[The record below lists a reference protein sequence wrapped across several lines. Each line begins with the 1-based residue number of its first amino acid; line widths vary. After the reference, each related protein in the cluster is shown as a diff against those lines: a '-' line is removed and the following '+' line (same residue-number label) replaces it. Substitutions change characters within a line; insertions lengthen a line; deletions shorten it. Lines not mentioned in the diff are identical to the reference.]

1 MTLIQSSVTRAHHLQ
16 TLLPMREQ
24 EAQKPKPGETPNES
38 VDKEKPEAKKRAC
51 DTLSEENPL
60 ICRGMD

>member
-1 MTLIQSSVTRAHHLQ
+1 
-16 TLLPMREQ
+16 MREQ

>member
-1 MTLIQSSVTRAHHLQ
+1 
-16 TLLPMREQ
+16 MREQ

-38 VDKEKPEAKKRAC
+38 VDKGEKPEAKKRAC